1 MSVAKLEGYASAQA
15 ITGRFALRVEVSLQ
29 VGNAVHCA
37 VHRLKVDLRHT
48 AVARE
53 EAPGPVL
60 ALDPD
65 VQDVA
70 DRRVADQRG
79 LRVVRAGIIEQ
90 YAVDTF
96 WRAGPASVRGE
107 RSSADERTFGGHG
120 APRRKGTRPGRALVD
135 GQRCEHDGDR
145 ADSRNGGRHDLGAPV
160 QPPGGNAEGPKI
172 HMVVR
177 RPGWIDQHRPAGG

>member
-15 ITGRFALRVEVSLQ
+15 ITGRFALRVELSLQ
-29 VGNAVHCA
+29 VGNAVHRA
-37 VHRLKVDLRHT
+37 VHRLKVDLQHT

-60 ALDPD
+60 ALDPG

-79 LRVVRAGIIEQ
+79 LRVVRAGIIKQ
-90 YAVDTF
+90 YAVDAF

-107 RSSADERTFGGHG
+107 RPSADARTFGGHD
-120 APRRKGTRPGRALVD
+120 APRRNGR
-135 GQRCEHDGDR
+135 
-145 ADSRNGGRHDLGAPV
+145 S
-160 QPPGGNAEGPKI
+160 
-172 HMVVR
+172 
-177 RPGWIDQHRPAGG
+177 PAGPSPTASVPNTAEMMPTVMMAAVIVWERQFSRLVGTPKDRRSTW

>member
-1 MSVAKLEGYASAQA
+1 VVLLEFRFGQSGSPPMSVAKLEGYASAQA

-37 VHRLKVDLRHT
+37 VHRLKVDLQHT

-60 ALDPD
+60 ALDPG

-90 YAVDTF
+90 YA
-96 WRAGPASVRGE
+96 RRYLLAR
-107 RSSADERTFGGHG
+107 RTG
-120 APRRKGTRPGRALVD
+120 KRPGRTIKC
-135 GQRCEHDGDR
+135 RRE
-145 ADSRNGGRHDLGAPV
+145 DL
-160 QPPGGNAEGPKI
+160 
-172 HMVVR
+172 R
-177 RPGWIDQHRPAGG
+177 RPRCPAPQRDAARQGPRRRPALRTRRRSCRQS

>member
-1 MSVAKLEGYASAQA
+1 MTVAKLEGYASAQA

-29 VGNAVHCA
+29 VGNAVHRA
-37 VHRLKVDLRHT
+37 VHRLKVDLQHT

-60 ALDPD
+60 ALDPG

-90 YAVDTF
+90 YAVDAF

-107 RSSADERTFGGHG
+107 RPSADARTFGGHG
-120 APRRKGTRPGRALVD
+120 ARAARGR
-135 GQRCEHDGDR
+135 
-145 ADSRNGGRHDLGAPV
+145 S
-160 QPPGGNAEGPKI
+160 
-172 HMVVR
+172 
-177 RPGWIDQHRPAGG
+177 PAGPSSTASLANTTEIMPTVVMAAVTIWERQFSHPVGTPKDRRSTW